1 VIAAT
6 VLGSGVAFLDGSV
19 VNVALP
25 SIGRDLHTDV
35 AGLQWTI
42 DAYLVTLTALLLFG
56 GALGDRLGRKRVF
69 MGGLVAFTVASVGCG
84 AAPNATVLALARA
97 LQGAGGA
104 FLVPGSLSIIAASFA
119 EDDRARA
126 IGTWS
131 GLAAISGAVGP
142 FLGGWLVDAASWRWV
157 FLVNVPIAAMTIAV
171 TAVHVP
177 ETRSEDRAPLDLTGA
192 VLASLGLGGAC
203 WALIQGPQSVDAGV
217 MAAAILG
224 VGALAAFFVREARH
238 SHPMLPLTLFR
249 SAQFSGANGTTLAVY
264 AALGAAFFM
273 IVLELQLAL
282 HYSALE
288 SGAALLPIT
297 ALILTLSARAGA
309 LAQRVGPRLPMTV
322 GPVLVGV
329 GTLLFTRI
337 HPGSHYGSA
346 VLPAAVVFGLGLAIT
361 VAPLTAAVFAAVD
374 ADDMGIASGVN
385 NAAARL
391 AGLLAVAVL
400 PAVVHL
406 DTTLAPSVLTDRV
419 AVAMRICAVLCVLG
433 GLIAWLT
440 VRKTSAVTAAVPASV
455 IQPCHDPSL
464 ARAAAGWSNAQPDPG
479 PPRRYRKTPV
489 WPIE

>member
-1 VIAAT
+1 LYPLSRQTATVLRFGTPSARWVIAAT
-6 VLGSGVAFLDGSV
+6 VLGSGVAFLDGTV

-56 GALGDRLGRKRVF
+56 GALGDRIGRKRVF
-69 MGGLVAFTVASVGCG
+69 IMGLVGFTVASVGCA
-84 AAPNATVLALARA
+84 AAPDVTVLSLARA

-104 FLVPGSLSIIAASFA
+104 FLVPGSLAIIAASFD

-131 GLAAISGAVGP
+131 GLAAISGAIGP

-157 FLVNVPIAAMTIAV
+157 FLVNVPVTVVTIAITV
-171 TAVHVP
+171 RHVP
-177 ETRSEDRAPLDLTGA
+177 ESRAEDRAPLDLWGA

-203 WALIQGPQSVDAGV
+203 WALIQGPQGVDAGV
-217 MAAAILG
+217 AAAGVLG
-224 VGALAAFFVREARH
+224 VGAIVAFFVREARH
-238 SHPMLPLTLFR
+238 SHPMLPLGLFR
-249 SAQFSGANGTTLAVY
+249 SRQFSGVNGTTLVIY
-264 AALGAAFFM
+264 AAVGAAFFL

-282 HYSALE
+282 HYSALK

-297 ALILTLSARAGA
+297 ALMLMLSGRAGA
-309 LAQRVGPRLPMTV
+309 LAQRIGPRVPMTV
-322 GPVLVGV
+322 GPLLVGV

-337 HPGSHYGSA
+337 HPGSHYLTA
-346 VLPAAVVFGLGLAIT
+346 VLPAAIVFGLGLALT
-361 VAPLTAAVFAAVD
+361 VAPLTAAVFASVD
-374 ADDMGIASGVN
+374 ADEMGIASGVN

-419 AVAMRICAVLCVLG
+419 AAAMRICAGLCVLG
-433 GLIAWLT
+433 SAVAWLT
-440 VRKTSAVTAAVPASV
+440 VRKIAAVAPAV
-455 IQPCHDPSL
+455 HANIIQPCHDPL
-464 ARAAAGWSNAQPDPG
+464 LVRARS
-479 PPRRYRKTPV
+479 
-489 WPIE
+489 

>member
-1 VIAAT
+1 MPSPLYPLSRQTATVLRLGTASARWVIAAT

-217 MAAAILG
+217 VAAAILG

-297 ALILTLSARAGA
+297 ALML
-309 LAQRVGPRLPMTV
+309 
-322 GPVLVGV
+322 

-337 HPGSHYGSA
+337 HPGSHYVSA

>member
-1 VIAAT
+1 LYPLSRQTATVLRFGTPSARWVIAAT
-6 VLGSGVAFLDGSV
+6 VLGSGVAFLDGTV

-56 GALGDRLGRKRVF
+56 GALGDRIGRKRVF
-69 MGGLVAFTVASVGCG
+69 IMGLVGFTVASVGCA
-84 AAPNATVLALARA
+84 AAPDVTVLSLARA

-104 FLVPGSLSIIAASFA
+104 FLVPGSLAIIAASFD
-119 EDDRARA
+119 EGDRARA

-131 GLAAISGAVGP
+131 GLAAISGAIGP

-157 FLVNVPIAAMTIAV
+157 FLVNVPVTVVTIAITV
-171 TAVHVP
+171 RHVP
-177 ETRSEDRAPLDLTGA
+177 ESRAEDRAPLDLWGA

-203 WALIQGPQSVDAGV
+203 WALIQGPQGVDAGV
-217 MAAAILG
+217 AAAGVLG
-224 VGALAAFFVREARH
+224 VGAIVAFFVREARH
-238 SHPMLPLTLFR
+238 SHPMLPLGLFR
-249 SAQFSGANGTTLAVY
+249 SRQFSGVNGTTLVIY
-264 AALGAAFFM
+264 AAVGAAFFL

-282 HYSALE
+282 HYSALK

-297 ALILTLSARAGA
+297 ALMLMLSGRAGA
-309 LAQRVGPRLPMTV
+309 LAQRIGPRVPMTV
-322 GPVLVGV
+322 GPLLVGV

-337 HPGSHYGSA
+337 HPGSHYLTA
-346 VLPAAVVFGLGLAIT
+346 VLPAAIVFGLGLALT
-361 VAPLTAAVFAAVD
+361 VAPLTAAVFASVD
-374 ADDMGIASGVN
+374 ADEMGIASGVN

-419 AVAMRICAVLCVLG
+419 AAAMRICAGLCVLG
-433 GLIAWLT
+433 SVVAWLT
-440 VRKTSAVTAAVPASV
+440 VRKIAAVAPAVHANV
-455 IQPCHDPSL
+455 IQPCHDPL
-464 ARAAAGWSNAQPDPG
+464 LVRARA
-479 PPRRYRKTPV
+479 
-489 WPIE
+489 